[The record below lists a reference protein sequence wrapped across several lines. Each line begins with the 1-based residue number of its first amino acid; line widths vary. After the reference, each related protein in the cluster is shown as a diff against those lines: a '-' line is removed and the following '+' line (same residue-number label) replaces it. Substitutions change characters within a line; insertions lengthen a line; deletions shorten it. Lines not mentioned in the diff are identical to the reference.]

1 MIDRRLFLQAM
12 AAGGMASGLG
22 TGTAGAR
29 EAEPARK
36 ILSETG
42 CGRATGYSE
51 TNKIVTW
58 EEKTHVAWL
67 DSVAE
72 GFRVRVRTL
81 DRGSGTWSPV
91 YTVGEA
97 YDNHGGPALTVDSK
111 GHLHIVYYPHHH
123 PFRYR
128 RSLRPNDA
136 SEWSEEI
143 QFGERLTYSSLLCAP
158 DDTLYFAC
166 RERGEPWTL
175 NFYRKPADG
184 EWEGPTMVLHGDE
197 PGGYTRWQAS
207 LAFGPERDVIHMG
220 FMIYEGNP
228 GIGYA
233 IGYLRS
239 RDGGSTWER
248 SDGTSVDLP
257 ARPAT
262 VEAIQRAES
271 PKGPENYRPGSIAVD
286 TDGRPWLLYSR
297 LDSKPFAVW
306 LARCDGPGKWHT
318 IPLLPIIQKRW
329 PDRGVQ
335 TPGEVVFGADGTM
348 YVALTTVDADGY
360 FWGDESN
367 EVVLLV
373 SRDGGERFEALPISD
388 PDPNTAQWL
397 PSLERPTGHNV
408 VDVPGLTYTRGG
420 KGQKNTD
427 ILSNQVI
434 WADIR
439 AAL

>member
-1 MIDRRLFLQAM
+1 V
-12 AAGGMASGLG
+12 
-22 TGTAGAR
+22 
-29 EAEPARK
+29 
-36 ILSETG
+36 LSEHG

-58 EEKTHVAWL
+58 EGKTHVAWL

-81 DRGSGTWSPV
+81 DREGGTWSPV

-97 YDNHGGPALTVDSK
+97 HDNHGGPALTVDSK
-111 GHLHIVYYPHHH
+111 GHLHIVYFPHHH

-128 RSLRPNDA
+128 QSVRPNDA
-136 SEWSEEI
+136 SEWSDEV
-143 QFGERLTYSSLLCAP
+143 QFGERLTYSSLLCGP

-166 RERGEPWTL
+166 RQSGEPWTL
-175 NFYRKPADG
+175 NFYRKRPEG
-184 EWEGPTMVLHGDE
+184 EWEGPTVVLHGDQ

-207 LAFGPERDVIHMG
+207 IAFSPARDVIHMSY
-220 FMIYEGNP
+220 MIYESSDGP
-228 GIGYA
+228 GYL
-233 IGYLRS
+233 IGYLRTP
-239 RDGGSTWER
+239 DGGQTWEH
-248 SDGTSVDLP
+248 SDGTQVDLP

-262 VEAIQRAES
+262 VEAVQRSGSA
-271 PKGPENYRPGSIAVD
+271 KGPEDYRAGSIAVD
-286 TDGRPWLLYSR
+286 AEGRPWLLYSR
-297 LDSKPFAVW
+297 LDAHPFNAW
-306 LARCDGPGKWHT
+306 LARQGGNFE
-318 IPLLPIIQKRW
+318 LLPVIHKHW

-360 FWGDESN
+360 FWGDDSN

-373 SRDGGERFEALPISD
+373 SRDGGESFDAVQISD
-388 PDPNTAQWL
+388 PDPTVAQWL

-408 VDVPGLTYTRGG
+408 VDVPGMTYTRGT
-420 KGQKNTD
+420 KGTKNTE
-427 ILSNQVI
+427 IVSNQVI
-434 WADIR
+434 WADVG